1 MKKKI
6 VLSLLALFFFFA
18 LGSVLSTLY
27 IQNTTAALERLI
39 KLHQIEDL
47 RQGLISSIQT
57 VQSEL
62 YTVGTP
68 LAHKI
73 DTITDNVSLL
83 EEKAARCT
91 GCHHEAE
98 VERKLKETQKH
109 IGDYQQALSY
119 YITASANRESI
130 DRMKLNAAEI
140 GNTLLSRTEQMSLEA
155 SRKLTSMTGK
165 ALERARIVRTV
176 LIITI
181 LVTFIFALLIA
192 FRLTKSITHPIS
204 VLVNATRAIASG
216 NLDYSVSY
224 HDKTEFG
231 ELADKFNMM
240 SSALKKG
247 YAELE
252 EDIAQRRKAEEAL
265 RAVNADFEEEIGQ
278 RKHAEAALRE
288 SERRFREMLEGAN
301 LIALQLNPEG
311 EIMFANAY
319 LAELTHWDLSDIAG
333 RNWFELFIPE
343 NSRDVMLKLHR
354 QNISGE
360 IVSESVSEMKGK
372 HGSRLLISWTN
383 SRMMNA
389 DGNVIGITALGVDIT
404 QRQQIE
410 EHMLR
415 NQKLEAVGTL
425 AGGIAHDFNNL
436 LQGIFGFIAMAK
448 INSDKHGKAYDLL
461 GQAEESLSIATNLTG
476 QLLTFAKGGKPVK
489 NILAIEPVIRNAVRL
504 SLSGSR
510 SDQRMVFDDPL
521 WYVEADAGQIGQV
534 IQNIVLNAHDAMPQG
549 GTISISAAN
558 VLQSMPSSPKKRFVR
573 ITISDTGHGIPE
585 DHLKKIF
592 DPYFTTKQKG
602 SGLGLA
608 TAYSIIR
615 NHGGMIDVAS
625 APQKGTT
632 FHIFLPAA
640 AAGEIVEHV
649 TVQAAGSKVK
659 GKILVMDD
667 DEVVLKL
674 SCEMLKILGHDVEIV
689 KDGDEAIA
697 QYRKAMSNGKKFD
710 MVILDLTIRG
720 GMGGAETNKK
730 LFEIDPHVKTIIS
743 SGYSDDATIAKYLEL
758 GFQGY
763 LKKPYGLAE
772 LKDMLSTFL

>member
-1 MKKKI
+1 MKRKI

-18 LGSVLSTLY
+18 LGIVFSTLY

-39 KLHQIEDL
+39 KLHQIEGL
-47 RQGLISSIQT
+47 RQGLIMSIQT
-57 VQSEL
+57 VQSDL

-68 LAHKI
+68 LAQKI
-73 DTITDNVSLL
+73 DKITDNVSLL
-83 EEKAARCT
+83 EERAARCT

-98 VERKLKETQKH
+98 VERKLQEIQKY

-140 GNTLLSRTEQMSLEA
+140 GNTILARTEQMSLEA
-155 SRKLTSMTGK
+155 GRKLASMTSQ
-165 ALERARIVRTV
+165 ALERARVVRTV

-181 LVTFIFALLIA
+181 LLTFILALVIA
-192 FRLTKSITHPIS
+192 FRLTKSITHPIG

-231 ELADKFNMM
+231 ELADNFNKM
-240 SSALKKG
+240 SSALKEG

-265 RAVNADFEEEIGQ
+265 RIVNAELEQEIGQ
-278 RKHAEAALRE
+278 RKHAESALRE

-301 LIALQLNPEG
+301 LIALQLNREG
-311 EIMFANAY
+311 EIIFANAY
-319 LAELTHWDLSDIAG
+319 LAELTHWNLSDIAG
-333 RNWFELFIPE
+333 QNWFDLFIPE
-343 NSRDVMLKLHR
+343 NIRGAMLKLHH

-360 IVSESVSEMKGK
+360 IVSEFVSEIKGR

-383 SRMMNA
+383 SRIMNA
-389 DGNVIGITALGVDIT
+389 DGNVVGITALGVDIT

-436 LQGIFGFIAMAK
+436 LQGIFGFISMAK
-448 INSDKHGKAYDLL
+448 LNLDRNGRPYDLL
-461 GQAEESLSIATNLTG
+461 GQAEESLSIAKNLTN

-489 NILAIEPVIRNAVRL
+489 KILAIEPVIRNAVRL
-504 SLSGSR
+504 SLSGSH

-521 WYVEADAGQIGQV
+521 WHVEADAGQIGQV
-534 IQNIVLNAHDAMPQG
+534 IQNIVLNAQDAMPEG
-549 GTISISAAN
+549 GTITILARN
-558 VLQSMPSSPKKRFVR
+558 VLQSMPGSPEKRFVK
-573 ITISDTGHGIPE
+573 ITIEDTGHGIPE
-585 DHLKKIF
+585 DNLKKIF
-592 DPYFTTKQKG
+592 DPYFTTKKKG

-608 TAYSIIR
+608 TVYSIVR
-615 NHGGMIDVAS
+615 NHGGTIDVVS
-625 APQKGTT
+625 VPRKGTT
-632 FHIFLPAA
+632 LHMFLPAA
-640 AAGEIVEHV
+640 ADGEIAEKAKIQ
-649 TVQAAGSKVK
+649 TTGSKVK

-667 DEVVLKL
+667 DEVVLKI
-674 SCEMLKILGHDVEIV
+674 SCEMLKILGHDVEV
-689 KDGDEAIA
+689 AKDGDEAIA
-697 QYRKAMSNGKKFD
+697 QYRKAMGNGKKFD

-720 GMGGAETNKK
+720 GMGGAETNEK

-743 SGYSDDATIAKYLEL
+743 SGYSDDAVTGKYLEL
-758 GFQGY
+758 GFKGY

-772 LKDMLSTFL
+772 LKAVLSTLL